1 MAQDN
6 VPPIPPPPPGAGGV
20 PPIEPAPDTYVPTY
34 TPSYQPPAAAAPPAP
49 PAPPAASTPPAPPV
63 IDDSIDE
70 ETRVRPVADAS
81 PVAESEQPYSPPAPP
96 TAPPAE
102 PTAPPAP
109 PAAPDAPNYYAPAA
123 PAAPTAYGPVPVSPY
138 TTPQANAPHPGY
150 GTPVP
155 PAYGATVP
163 PAYGQQPYAQQPYG
177 YGAVQPKGLSI
188 ASMIT
193 GLVGAFLSLFSAGFL
208 PALAAVILGFM
219 ARKSQPYAK
228 AFWLTGLIS
237 GFAGI
242 GFSLLWFL
250 FILIG
255 VLANR

>member
-1 MAQDN
+1 M
-6 VPPIPPPPPGAGGV
+6 
-20 PPIEPAPDTYVPTY
+20 
-34 TPSYQPPAAAAPPAP
+34 
-49 PAPPAASTPPAPPV
+49 

-70 ETRVRPVADAS
+70 VTRVRPVADAS
-81 PVAESEQPYSPPAPP
+81 PVAESDPPYSPPAPP
-96 TAPPAE
+96 AAPPAD

-123 PAAPTAYGPVPVSPY
+123 PAAPEVPAAYGPVPVSPY

-150 GTPVP
+150 GATPVP
-155 PAYGATVP
+155 PVYGATVP

-208 PALAAVILGFM
+208 PAVAAIILGFM

-228 AFWLTGLIS
+228 SMWLTGLIS
-237 GFAGI
+237 GFVGI

-250 FILIG
+250 FILG
-255 VLANR
+255 AALTNR

>member
-109 PAAPDAPNYYAPAA
+109 PAAPEAPNYYAPAA
-123 PAAPTAYGPVPVSPY
+123 PAAYGPVPVSPY